1 MPKNKRRNVENVE
14 SRKVRVPA
22 EGEVL
27 GIVIQLLGSG
37 MVKVHC
43 TDGYTRT
50 CRIPGRMRKR
60 TWIRE
65 GDVVLIAPWDFQFEE
80 RGDILWRYTQ
90 SQAQW
95 LEKKG
100 YIKLEEV

>member
-1 MPKNKRRNVENVE
+1 MPKHKKQNVNTTETRRVKLP
-14 SRKVRVPA
+14 R

-27 GIVIQLLGSG
+27 GVVIQLLGSG

-43 TDGYTRT
+43 NDGYLRI

-80 RGDILWRYTQ
+80 RGDIIWRYTQ

-95 LEKKG
+95 LERKG
-100 YIKLEEV
+100 YIKLE